1 MTALIIVLSIVVGL
15 MLLYALFRMV
25 MAAVRRRLMRRI
37 AAKFDPDEIIMATL
51 TCNFIGRESLGAAQL
66 RGNGALI
73 LTRDALWFLM
83 AARPRELRI
92 PLPTI
97 RNLSFVKSHCGK
109 SLLVDL
115 LRVDYEAEGVKDAA
129 AWWVRDPR
137 KWKRAIEMHL
147 SGS

>member
-51 TCNFIGRESLGAAQL
+51 TCNFIGRESLGP
-66 RGNGALI
+66 
-73 LTRDALWFLM
+73 
-83 AARPRELRI
+83 PRELRI